1 MSTLGYFYLLVF
13 VVNCLQAETSAQ
25 DFHRYF
31 WANYFSFSNEPQK
44 ADKWFKE
51 VLPGTDSM
59 YPYKGYIHHL
69 AKTGKT
75 QELVAIA
82 QRFEKSFA
90 KDPDIQ
96 FIFAKS
102 LARSGKKKQA
112 YEKLITLNREFPTH
126 SEIAMHVSQW
136 YIGQKEI
143 HNAIAVLDALLNQS
157 PRKPNN
163 FLFYFLKAQMHI
175 QLQEKEKALAALKES
190 LDLYP
195 SFDKG
200 WLLYAL
206 LHEQAGQLHHAING
220 YTTFLEVT
228 GGTNTKIAK
237 HLLQLA
243 IKQKTTLFHTSNI
256 SVNKNC
262 FEKVMLLFEQKQY
275 RKALDALDNCITHK
289 LDEKAILL
297 KVQLLS
303 SLGQFDSA
311 ISVLK
316 TCILQQ
322 PDNQIWYQTIHLLCD
337 SGLSLPKAIAAF
349 KEIEQKKSGNVLV
362 QLYLADLYL
371 KNKQKRPAIIYLK
384 RALRTSNDLQIK
396 AKILFQMAA
405 MYYEQK
411 RFSKMEKTLKVAIEY
426 DNQFVPAMNL
436 LAYYWATKT
445 NKVEQA
451 DLLAQQVFAI
461 DPTNPHFLDTQAVIH
476 YKKQEFAQA
485 QQVLE
490 SIIKL
495 VPGDY
500 HVLKHL
506 GKTYKQLGNP
516 NKAKEHMDKA
526 LLVAHTSKQKQQA
539 QKLLDAWK

>member
-1 MSTLGYFYLLVF
+1 MNTLGYLYLFILAI
-13 VVNCLQAETSAQ
+13 NCLQAEPSAQ
-25 DFHRYF
+25 SFHRYF
-31 WANYFSFSNEPQK
+31 WANYFSFSNESQK

-51 VLPGTDSM
+51 LLPNTDSM
-59 YPYKGYIHHL
+59 FPYKGYIHHL
-69 AKTGKT
+69 AQTGKT
-75 QELVAIA
+75 QELAAIS
-82 QRFEKSFA
+82 QRFEKHFA

-102 LARSGKKKQA
+102 LALIGKKQEA
-112 YEKLITLNREFPTH
+112 YKKLITLNREFPTH
-126 SEIAMHVSQW
+126 SEIAMQVSQW

-163 FLFYFLKAQMHI
+163 FLFYFLKAQMHM
-175 QLQEKEKALAALKES
+175 QLQEQEKALAALKES

-206 LHEQAGQLHHAING
+206 LQEQAGQLHHAVNG

-243 IKQKTTLFHTSNI
+243 IKQKTTLFQASNV

-297 KVQLLS
+297 KVQLLTA
-303 SLGQFDSA
+303 LGQFDSA

-316 TCILQQ
+316 TCICQQ

-349 KEIEQKKSGNVLV
+349 KEIENKKSGNILV

-371 KNKQKRPAIIYLK
+371 KNEQKRPAIIYLK
-384 RALRTSNDLQIK
+384 RALRISNDSQIK

-411 RFSKMEKTLKVAIEY
+411 RFAKMEKTLKMAIEY

-436 LAYYWATKT
+436 LSYYWATKT
-445 NKVEQA
+445 NKIEQA
-451 DLLAQQVFAI
+451 NVLAQQVFAI

-485 QQVLE
+485 RNVLE
-490 SIIKL
+490 GIINQI
-495 VPGDY
+495 PDDF

-506 GKTYKQLGNP
+506 GKTYKQLG
-516 NKAKEHMDKA
+516 KLDMAKEHISKA
-526 LLVAHTSKQKQQA
+526 MHVAQTSKQKQQA
-539 QKLLDAWK
+539 QKLIDAWN